1 MIHHDHSTAIGT
13 TTGTALS
20 VFATL
25 DTQDFMKTIVL
36 ACVGAVVSFT
46 VSLFLK
52 WIWKTLRNPQR
63 KK

>member
-1 MIHHDHSTAIGT
+1 M
-13 TTGTALS
+13 LS
-20 VFATL
+20 IIVCFQIKYSINTL
-25 DTQDFMKTIVL
+25 SSSPNSGGIMKTIVL

-52 WIWKTLRNPQR
+52 WIWKTLREPQR

>member
-1 MIHHDHSTAIGT
+1 MVHHDHSTAIGT

-25 DTQDFMKTIVL
+25 DTQDYMKTIVL

>member
-25 DTQDFMKTIVL
+25 DTQDYMKTIVL
-36 ACVGAVVSFT
+36 ACVGAVVSFA

-52 WIWKTLRNPQR
+52 WIWR
-63 KK
+63 KIKN

>member
-25 DTQDFMKTIVL
+25 DSQDFTKTVVL
-36 ACVGAVVSFT
+36 ACVGAIVSFS

-52 WIWKTLRNPQR
+52 WIWK
-63 KK
+63 KVK

>member
-25 DTQDFMKTIVL
+25 DSQDFTKTVVL
-36 ACVGAVVSFT
+36 ACVGAIVSFS

-52 WIWKTLRNPQR
+52 WVL
-63 KK
+63 KKVK

>member
-1 MIHHDHSTAIGT
+1 MHHDHSTAIGT

-25 DTQDFMKTIVL
+25 DTQDYMKTIVL

-52 WIWKTLRNPQR
+52 WIWNML

>member
-25 DTQDFMKTIVL
+25 DTQDYMKTIVL

-52 WIWKTLRNPQR
+52 WVWKTLREPQR

>member
-1 MIHHDHSTAIGT
+1 MIHHDNSTAIGT

-25 DTQDFMKTIVL
+25 DTQDYMKTIVL

-52 WIWKTLRNPQR
+52 WVWK
-63 KK
+63 KIK

>member
-25 DTQDFMKTIVL
+25 DTQDYMKTIVL
-36 ACVGAVVSFT
+36 ACVGAVVSFS

-52 WIWKTLRNPQR
+52 WVWKTLREPQR

>member
-25 DTQDFMKTIVL
+25 DKQDITKTVVL
-36 ACVGAVVSFT
+36 ACVGAIVSFA
-46 VSLFLK
+46 VSLLLK
-52 WIWKTLRNPQR
+52 WIWKRV
-63 KK
+63 KF

>member
-1 MIHHDHSTAIGT
+1 MTHNDHITAIGT

-25 DTQDFMKTIVL
+25 DAQDYVKTIVL
-36 ACVGAVVSFT
+36 ACVGAIVSFI

-52 WIWKTLRNPQR
+52 WAWR
-63 KK
+63 KFKS